1 MSFKLTRNNVLSK
14 KDFIKVMEEIKRQY
28 DFYDALNDVFD
39 KYDTDNSVYNY
50 KSMDICIS
58 LLSAIFHDDNDWIGY
73 WIFELNM
80 GKSFE
85 LGDVLDEEGNA
96 IDIST
101 IEKFYDFLIKNMW
114 EDKVCPSSL

>member
-14 KDFIKVMEEIKRQY
+14 EDFIKVMEEVKRQY

-39 KYDTDNSVYNY
+39 KYDSDNSVYNY
-50 KSMDICIS
+50 KFMDICIS